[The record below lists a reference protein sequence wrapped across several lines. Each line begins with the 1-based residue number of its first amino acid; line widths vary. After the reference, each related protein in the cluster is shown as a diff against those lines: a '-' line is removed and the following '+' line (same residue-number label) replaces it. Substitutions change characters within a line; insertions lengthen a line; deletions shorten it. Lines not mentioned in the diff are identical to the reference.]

1 MTPTPTPPLFPCCL
15 DYCSSDL
22 NKSRQLFS
30 NPLYTPL
37 PLFTSRCPSDYV
49 GNRCQ
54 HPSPCS
60 PSPCRNGGECRAVS
74 HGNTFDFRCV
84 CRLGF
89 TDRLCLTPTNHACMS
104 SPCRNGGTCDLITL
118 TAYRCRCPPGWSG
131 MQIKFLPHTL
141 FVHSFFPQC
150 ATNCH
155 DYDSYCDSRCLI
167 FKVKRANSP
176 THAPPI
182 HAQTVAS
189 ARPLT
194 PPTSAPARPPSTVK
208 PASKTSTSVPRPPL
222 PVLTA
227 ACV

>member
-1 MTPTPTPPLFPCCL
+1 MLSTC
-15 DYCSSDL
+15 
-22 NKSRQLFS
+22 
-30 NPLYTPL
+30 
-37 PLFTSRCPSDYV
+37 RCPSDYV

-54 HPSPCS
+54 YPSPCS

-74 HGNTFDFRCV
+74 HGNTFDFSCV

-131 MQIKFLPHTL
+131 MQIKFYHTL
-141 FVHSFFPQC
+141 YFVPSF
-150 ATNCH
+150 
-155 DYDSYCDSRCLI
+155 SRQFTENARFV

-176 THAPPI
+176 THVLPI

-189 ARPLT
+189 AQPSI

-208 PASKTSTSVPRPPL
+208 PASKTSTSALRL
-222 PVLTA
+222 PHHVSMV